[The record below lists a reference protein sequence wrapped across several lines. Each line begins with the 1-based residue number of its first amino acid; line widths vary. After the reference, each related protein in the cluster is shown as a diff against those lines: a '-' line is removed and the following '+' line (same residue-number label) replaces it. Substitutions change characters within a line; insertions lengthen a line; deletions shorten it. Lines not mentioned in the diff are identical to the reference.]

1 MPLSGFFVSPVQ
13 NFNKVI
19 DQFSR
24 KHQVRSI
31 FDDFLLM
38 SVAAFTRGQMEK
50 EYLEC
55 ASRYD
60 KNELALF
67 GQMLGALV
75 MDYDNATRDNG
86 EWDDILGDWF
96 MQHNSEASRMGQFFT
111 PVSLCNLMARM
122 SSDKIVN
129 GIVNDCSAGSSRNLI
144 AHARLNP
151 QNRFNYTYVA
161 QDLDRRC
168 ILMSVINYIM
178 FGMKGVVIYMNTLS
192 MQVYFGF
199 RIYLPETGLGVLKL
213 SEQECLNY
221 ITTKSDEPK
230 QQTKGQQSLF

>member
-1 MPLSGFFVSPVQ
+1 MTME
-13 NFNKVI
+13 NFKKVI
-19 DQFSR
+19 QQFSG

-38 SVAAFTRGQMEK
+38 SVAAFTRGQMEE

-55 ASRYD
+55 AARYD
-60 KNELALF
+60 KKELPLF
-67 GQMLGALV
+67 GQMLGALI
-75 MDYDNATRDNG
+75 MDYDNATHDNG

-96 MQHNSEASRMGQFFT
+96 MEYNSEASRMGQFFT
-111 PVSLCNLMARM
+111 PVSLCNLMAQM
-122 SSDKIVN
+122 TADDKP
-129 GIVNDCSAGSSRNLI
+129 GSIVNDCSAGSSRNLI
-144 AHARLNP
+144 AHARLHP

-168 ILMSVINYIM
+168 ILMSVLNFVM

-213 SEQECLNY
+213 SEQECLSY
-221 ITTKSDEPK
+221 ITTKSDEEPK
-230 QQTKGQQSLF
+230 QATGQQSLF